1 MAIHSSRGVL
11 PLREMSVK
19 SRRGSGT
26 VSTYAWVT
34 QATSGAKPAIWSF
47 SLSSTFF
54 EMNMGKAQFLTPN
67 FLILALNHV

>member
-11 PLREMSVK
+11 PLHEMSVR
-19 SRRGSGT
+19 SCLIAGI

-47 SLSSTFF
+47 SFSSTFF